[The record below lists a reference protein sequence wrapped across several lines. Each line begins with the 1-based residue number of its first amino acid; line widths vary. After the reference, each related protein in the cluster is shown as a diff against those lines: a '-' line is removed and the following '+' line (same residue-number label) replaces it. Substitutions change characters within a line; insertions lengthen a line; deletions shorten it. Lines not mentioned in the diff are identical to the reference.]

1 VTDGGW
7 LRPARGGA
15 GRHGGWRGARR
26 ATVALA
32 AVALLILPLA
42 PAALA
47 ADGLELV
54 TDYPAVAVAPGSNV
68 SFDIDVESDR
78 TARVDLEVTGT
89 PTDWT
94 ATLNGGGNV
103 VDAVL
108 VAADEPTSVRLD
120 VSIPA
125 DATGARRITVE
136 ATDGTRSASLALDVR
151 VSAEAAG
158 DVTLTTNVPSLT
170 GASDETFTFS
180 LTFRNDTPED
190 LTVSATASGP
200 AGWSVDAALTAASQ
214 AASVEVQAGSTTTI
228 SVAAEPPAGVAAGT
242 YPIRVD
248 VAAGTRSIGGDLAV
262 VITGSYG
269 MSLTTADVV
278 LSARGSAGSAITK
291 QLVVENTGTAP
302 LENVTFSATQPSEW
316 TVTFEPDTIE
326 SIAPNATAT
335 VNAVITPSGDAISG
349 DYAVT
354 LRASSTEANDSLD
367 LRVTVETSLLWGI
380 VGVAIIVAVFVGL
393 GWVFRRYGRR

>member
-1 VTDGGW
+1 VG
-7 LRPARGGA
+7 
-15 GRHGGWRGARR
+15 
-26 ATVALA
+26 ALA
-32 AVALLILPLA
+32 AAALMLLPLA
-42 PAALA
+42 PGALA

-54 TDYPAVAVAPGSNV
+54 TAYPAVAVAPGSNV
-68 SFDIDVESDR
+68 SFDIDVQSDR
-78 TARVDLEVTGT
+78 VARVDLEVSGT
-89 PTDWT
+89 PTGWT

-108 VAADEPTSVRLD
+108 VAADETTSVRLD
-120 VSIPA
+120 VSVPA
-125 DATGARRITVE
+125 DATGSRRITLN

-170 GASDETFTFS
+170 GASDETFTFT

-200 AGWSVDAALTAASQ
+200 AGWTVDASLTAASQ

-228 SVAAEPPAGVAAGT
+228 SVAAEPPADVAAGT

-248 VAAGTRSIGGDLAV
+248 VGAGARSIGGDLSV

-269 MSLTTADVV
+269 LSLSTADVV

-291 QLVVENTGTAP
+291 QLVIENTGTAP
-302 LENVTFSATQPSEW
+302 LDSVTLSATQPSEW
-316 TVTFEPDTIE
+316 EVTFDPATVE
-326 SIAPNATAT
+326 SIAPGGTAT

-354 LRASSTEANDSLD
+354 FRASSSEANDSID

-380 VGVAIIVAVFVGL
+380 VGVAIIVAVFAGL
-393 GWVFRRYGRR
+393 AWVFRRYGRR